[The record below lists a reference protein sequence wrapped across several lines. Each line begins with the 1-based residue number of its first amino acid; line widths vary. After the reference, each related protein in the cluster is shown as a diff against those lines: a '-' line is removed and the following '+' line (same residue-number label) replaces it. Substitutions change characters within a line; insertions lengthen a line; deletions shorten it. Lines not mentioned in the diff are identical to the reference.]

1 MRRSRAEIYR
11 AKAETARQQ
20 AGLPQ
25 NASQKDRWLKLAEQ
39 WSALADSAKKDRRR
53 VRKAKRRAASSPV
66 HIQAIR

>member
-11 AKAETARQQ
+11 AKAETCRQQ
-20 AGLPQ
+20 AALPQ

-39 WSALADSAKKDRRR
+39 WSALADNVKKDRTRAG
-53 VRKAKRRAASSPV
+53 KGKGRAASSAV